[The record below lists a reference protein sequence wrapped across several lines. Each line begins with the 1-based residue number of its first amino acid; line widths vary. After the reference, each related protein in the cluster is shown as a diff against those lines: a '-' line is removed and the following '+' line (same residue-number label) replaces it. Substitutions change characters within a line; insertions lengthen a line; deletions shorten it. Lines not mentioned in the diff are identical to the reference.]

1 MDELVVIIPA
11 LAGIVAYFI
20 KGKFTRYIPFLAAI
34 VQVII
39 TAYIC
44 IEPSQ
49 TIMLKDYIFI
59 TPLGKIVLGITSLLF
74 LMVSYYSIDYLKN
87 SHYESENIYSSMLL
101 FFVSAMSLAAIS
113 DHIIL
118 TWIAIEAT
126 TISSAPL
133 IFLHKSR
140 ESIVATWKYLITCS
154 VGISL
159 ALLGS
164 FITLQSISQPE
175 QLSGLLFS
183 NIMAYTGTINPLWFL
198 LGFVFILIGYGTKVG
213 LAPMHIWLSD
223 AHGEAPSPASALL
236 SGALLNCA
244 FLPIYKFNVLAGHFG
259 LENITNHMLMALGLF
274 SVFIAAAFMPAQKD
288 YKRLLAYSS
297 IENMGII
304 ALGTGI
310 GGIALLGS
318 IFHMIN
324 HSLIKCALF
333 LATGNMLI
341 KYGTKDISKVTNF
354 FKLLPKTAFAF
365 TLGAIG
371 IMGFPPLGLFLSE
384 LLIIFG
390 AFANHYYLIGFLF
403 ITGLILVIAGFS
415 KKIIQMCY
423 NTSNPINQLNP
434 VKESFGLYAPSLTL
448 LIISLV
454 ITALMF
460 SPYQDILLNFL
471 LH

>member
-11 LAGIVAYFI
+11 LAGIIAYFI
-20 KGKFTRYIPFLAAI
+20 RGNFTRYIPFLTAI
-34 VQVII
+34 IQSII

-44 IEPSQ
+44 IEPNQ
-49 TIMLKDYIFI
+49 MILLKNYIFI
-59 TPLGKIVLGITSLLF
+59 TPLGKIVLALISLLF

-87 SHYESENIYSSMLL
+87 SHYESEHIYSSMLL
-101 FFVSAMSLAAIS
+101 FFVSAMSLTAIS

-133 IFLHKSR
+133 IFLHKTKD
-140 ESIVATWKYLITCS
+140 SIVATWKYLITCS

-164 FITLQSISQPE
+164 FIILQSISQPE
-175 QLSGLLFS
+175 QISGLLFS
-183 NIMAYTGTINPLWFL
+183 NLMAYTGAINPMWFL
-198 LGFVFILIGYGTKVG
+198 IGFVFILIGYGTKVG

-244 FLPIYKFNVLAGHFG
+244 FLPIYKFDTVAGHFG
-259 LENITNHMLMALGLF
+259 LGEITNSMMITLGLF
-274 SVFIAAAFMPAQKD
+274 SVFVAAAFMPVQKD

-304 ALGTGI
+304 TLGAGI
-310 GGIALLGS
+310 GGIAFLGS

-333 LATGNMLI
+333 LATGNMLLQ
-341 KYGTKDISKVTNF
+341 YGTKEISNITNF
-354 FKLLPKTAFAF
+354 FKILPKTAFAF

-371 IMGFPPLGLFLSE
+371 ITGFPPLGLFLSE

-390 AFANHYYLIGFLF
+390 AFAGHHYIVGLLLI
-403 ITGLILVIAGFS
+403 IGLILVIAGFS
-415 KKIIQMCY
+415 KKIISICY
-423 NTSNPINQLNP
+423 SKSKEYKVVKPL
-434 VKESFGLYAPSLTL
+434 KESFGLYGPSLIL
-448 LIISLV
+448 LFLSFIIT
-454 ITALMF
+454 ILMF
-460 SPYQDILLNFL
+460 SPYQEYVLNFL

>member
-11 LAGIVAYFI
+11 LAGVIAYFI
-20 KGKFTRYIPFLAAI
+20 KGKLTRYIPFIAAI
-34 VQVII
+34 IQVII
-39 TAYIC
+39 TAYIF

-49 TIMLKDYIFI
+49 VILLKNYIFI
-59 TPLGKIVLGITSLLF
+59 TPLGKIVLGIISLLF
-74 LMVSYYSIDYLKN
+74 LMVSYYSIDYFKN
-87 SHYESENIYSSMLL
+87 SNYESEHIYSSMLL
-101 FFVSAMSLAAIS
+101 FFVSAMSLTAIS

-133 IFLHKSR
+133 IFLHKTRDS
-140 ESIVATWKYLITCS
+140 VMATWKYIITCS

-164 FITLQSISQPE
+164 FIILQSFTQPI
-175 QLSGLLFS
+175 QVSGLLFS
-183 NIMAYTGTINPLWFL
+183 NLMAYTGTINPLWFL
-198 LGFVFILIGYGTKVG
+198 VGFVFILIGYGTKVG

-244 FLPIYKFNVLAGHFG
+244 FLPIYKINVLAGYLNLG
-259 LENITNHMLMALGLF
+259 EITGKMMIALGLF
-274 SVFIAAAFMPAQKD
+274 SVFVAAAFMPAQKD

-304 ALGTGI
+304 VLGAGI

-333 LATGNMLI
+333 LATGNMLLQ
-341 KYGTKDISKVTNF
+341 YGTKDISKVKNF

-371 IMGFPPLGLFLSE
+371 ISGFPPFGLFLSE

-390 AFANHYYLIGFLF
+390 AFTGHYYAVGFLF
-403 ITGLILVIAGFS
+403 IIALILVIVGFS
-415 KKIIQMCY
+415 KKIIQICY
-423 NTSNPINQLNP
+423 SESEECNIKPM
-434 VKESFGLYAPSLTL
+434 KESFGLYAPSLIML
-448 LIISLV
+448 FISLII
-454 ITALMF
+454 TAIMF
-460 SPYQDILLNFL
+460 SSYQDYILNFIQ
-471 LH
+471 